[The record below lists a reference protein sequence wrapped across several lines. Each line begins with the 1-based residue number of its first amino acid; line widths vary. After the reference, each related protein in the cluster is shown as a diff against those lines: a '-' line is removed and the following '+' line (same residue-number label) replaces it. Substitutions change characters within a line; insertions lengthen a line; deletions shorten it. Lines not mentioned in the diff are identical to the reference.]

1 MDFSG
6 KKKKDL
12 KITPGFQA
20 FLDKCGSNK
29 VDNDLSTVEKWLFD
43 QEVSPLS
50 SPVRSLIRKN
60 KVGNKVGKG
69 YKPLFEYKQKPYLSS
84 NSSINCD
91 SYSIVSAVDSEKKR
105 FKAMMD
111 EDDDAED
118 ALFAARIAAIVL
130 ENKRE
135 HNESRKAGCPHSYYR
150 VFHPKF
156 ESVHSIQKAILMWY
170 QKNKKDI
177 QLFSIPY
184 ILFCF

>member
-20 FLDKCGSNK
+20 FLDNCGSNK
-29 VDNDLSTVEKWLFD
+29 VDNDLPTVEKWLFD

-91 SYSIVSAVDSEKKR
+91 SYSIVSVVNSEKKR
-105 FKAMMD
+105 FKAMMA

-118 ALFAARIAAIVL
+118 ALFVARIAATVL
-130 ENKRE
+130 ENNSE
-135 HNESRKAGCPHSYYR
+135 HNEWRKAGCPSC
-150 VFHPKF
+150 FSDITP
-156 ESVHSIQKAILMWY
+156 ESPPELKEHTQTWEEIRDSINVIFFLI
-170 QKNKKDI
+170 DEPH
-177 QLFSIPY
+177 L
-184 ILFCF
+184 L